1 MPLFVTLGQGFTQI
15 GVGAKVQWG
24 LAFLVLDIQVSS
36 VCGQEAGNR
45 RTGLLVGS
53 RSSQAH

>member
-36 VCGQEAGNR
+36 VCSQEAGNR
-45 RTGLLVGS
+45 STGLFVGS